1 MQCCYKSIFILP
13 FLHVNPCAIKEKKA
27 GKKFD
32 KERFENKML
41 TNFISIL
48 LTIDQ
53 DLTHAIRSAL
63 GYISKQIENNKAKFS
78 PIFYCLKRQ
87 HIK

>member
-1 MQCCYKSIFILP
+1 
-13 FLHVNPCAIKEKKA
+13 LHVNPCAIKEKKG

-32 KERFENKML
+32 KERFEKEML
-41 TNFISIL
+41 TNSISIL

-78 PIFYCLKRQ
+78 PIFYILKRQ